1 VLCYYDRF
9 KNLDKKAIIKLFTW
23 AFMLR
28 VDRMSLS
35 YSSINNYAVGES
47 NDTTNNIAMF
57 YEITRARTHNQIANM
72 SINIKRNDN
81 KAKKES
87 WQDLY
92 EKIRELNNK

>member
-1 VLCYYDRF
+1 
-9 KNLDKKAIIKLFTW
+9 
-23 AFMLR
+23 
-28 VDRMSLS
+28 
-35 YSSINNYAVGES
+35 
-47 NDTTNNIAMF
+47 
-57 YEITRARTHNQIANM
+57 M

>member
-1 VLCYYDRF
+1 
-9 KNLDKKAIIKLFTW
+9 
-23 AFMLR
+23 ML
-28 VDRMSLS
+28 
-35 YSSINNYAVGES
+35 
-47 NDTTNNIAMF
+47 

-92 EKIRELNNK
+92 EEVHKKLNNK